1 MRAIGDSL
9 PRRLKAKASGAIAA
23 GKPLIVE
30 ADGDVAQI
38 AETSSDAPGFGSPA
52 VFESAET
59 DNTSVAYDANANKIV
74 VAYRDVGNSNYG
86 TAVVGTV
93 SGTSISFGT
102 PVVYESG
109 GSTMYNAIAYDAG
122 AQKVVIAFSLR
133 TGSKSGYAIVGT
145 VSGTSISFGSSAQFE
160 SGDTRDIGI
169 AYDSNVAKVVIAY
182 RDKDNSY
189 YATGIV
195 GTVSSTS
202 ISFGTATVFHSANSS
217 KMTVADDSNANK
229 IVVAYSAAD
238 VGTAIVGTV
247 SGTSISFGSSAT
259 FESGQTLDIAIVY
272 DANAQKVVIAYRDGG
287 DNSAGKAIV
296 GTVSGT
302 DISFGTAVAFQDP
315 QGYEIAA
322 AYDANAQ
329 KVIIS
334 YKDGQ
339 NSDYGTAITGTVSG
353 TSISFGSEAV
363 FESAEVTE
371 TSSTYDSTAQKVVT
385 VYKDNGNSNYGT
397 AVVMTSS
404 STATNLTS
412 ENYIGI
418 AEYAAADTETA
429 TVLIKGGV
437 STPGGTT
444 LSTPEAGT
452 AAEFE
457 SGAIGSFAASVYDPD
472 TNRIIVAYNDVGDSD
487 KGKAAVGTVSGTSIS
502 FGTPVEFEAGGT
514 TVGGITYDTNAN
526 RVVINY
532 ADSGNSSYGTAIVG
546 TVSGTSISFG
556 TAVVYNSGESTE
568 QGITFDSSNNKVVI
582 CYRDNANSNHGTAI
596 VGTVYNSDNSI
607 SFGSEVSYKS
617 ANSTNNT
624 ATFASSNNK
633 VVIAYRDGGNSNY
646 GTAIVGTVSGTSIS
660 FGSEVVFAG
669 SSAVQYNSAVF
680 DSSNNKV
687 VIAYRDDGNSNYGTT
702 IVGTVSGTSIS
713 FGTAV
718 VFASSS
724 TVYAKAAFDSGA
736 NQVGIAWRDDGDGQA
751 LDFIV
756 GTVSGTSISFG
767 TSVELAGDVEQ
778 SPVAYDS
785 SSSQFVVSYHDDG
798 DSSKGK
804 AVVVST
810 LFSMTPAQTY
820 FVQTDGSLGLTA
832 GSPSVTAGTAVTST
846 KLIVKG

>member
-1 MRAIGDSL
+1 M
-9 PRRLKAKASGAIAA
+9 
-23 GKPLIVE
+23 
-30 ADGDVAQI
+30 
-38 AETSSDAPGFGSPA
+38 
-52 VFESAET
+52 
-59 DNTSVAYDANANKIV
+59 
-74 VAYRDVGNSNYG
+74 
-86 TAVVGTV
+86 
-93 SGTSISFGT
+93 
-102 PVVYESG
+102 
-109 GSTMYNAIAYDAG
+109 
-122 AQKVVIAFSLR
+122 
-133 TGSKSGYAIVGT
+133 
-145 VSGTSISFGSSAQFE
+145 
-160 SGDTRDIGI
+160 
-169 AYDSNVAKVVIAY
+169 
-182 RDKDNSY
+182 
-189 YATGIV
+189 
-195 GTVSSTS
+195 
-202 ISFGTATVFHSANSS
+202 
-217 KMTVADDSNANK
+217 
-229 IVVAYSAAD
+229 
-238 VGTAIVGTV
+238 
-247 SGTSISFGSSAT
+247 
-259 FESGQTLDIAIVY
+259 
-272 DANAQKVVIAYRDGG
+272 
-287 DNSAGKAIV
+287 
-296 GTVSGT
+296 
-302 DISFGTAVAFQDP
+302 
-315 QGYEIAA
+315 
-322 AYDANAQ
+322 
-329 KVIIS
+329 
-334 YKDGQ
+334 
-339 NSDYGTAITGTVSG
+339 
-353 TSISFGSEAV
+353 
-363 FESAEVTE
+363 
-371 TSSTYDSTAQKVVT
+371 
-385 VYKDNGNSNYGT
+385 
-397 AVVMTSS
+397 
-404 STATNLTS
+404 
-412 ENYIGI
+412 
-418 AEYAAADTETA
+418 
-429 TVLIKGGV
+429 
-437 STPGGTT
+437 
-444 LSTPEAGT
+444 
-452 AAEFE
+452 
-457 SGAIGSFAASVYDPD
+457 
-472 TNRIIVAYNDVGDSD
+472 
-487 KGKAAVGTVSGTSIS
+487 
-502 FGTPVEFEAGGT
+502 
-514 TVGGITYDTNAN
+514 GGITYDTNAN

-596 VGTVYNSDNSI
+596 VGTVDNSDNSI
-607 SFGSEVSYKS
+607 SFGSEVSYNS

-624 ATFASSNNK
+624 ATFDSSNNK
-633 VVIAYRDGGNSNY
+633 VVIAYRDGGKSNY

>member
-1 MRAIGDSL
+1 MKAIGDTL
-9 PRRLKAKASGAIAA
+9 PRRFKAKASGAIAA

-38 AETSSDAPGFGSPA
+38 AETSSDAPGFGSLS

-59 DNTSVAYDANANKIV
+59 DNISVAYDANANKSV
-74 VAYRDVGNSNYG
+74 VVYRDHGNSFYG
-86 TAVVGTV
+86 TAVVATI

-102 PVVYESG
+102 PVVYESQNCQ
-109 GSTMYNAIAYDAG
+109 YNSIAYDAG
-122 AQKVVIAFSLR
+122 AQKVVVVYRPANN
-133 TGSKSGYAIVGT
+133 GY
-145 VSGTSISFGSSAQFE
+145 
-160 SGDTRDIGI
+160 
-169 AYDSNVAKVVIAY
+169 
-182 RDKDNSY
+182 
-189 YATGIV
+189 
-195 GTVSSTS
+195 
-202 ISFGTATVFHSANSS
+202 
-217 KMTVADDSNANK
+217 
-229 IVVAYSAAD
+229 
-238 VGTAIVGTV
+238 GTAIVGTV
-247 SGTSISFGSSAT
+247 SGTSISFGSAGTFENDDSRNMAIAYDSNAGKVVVAFRDKNNSYYGTGVVGTVSGTSISFGTATVFESSNSNNYSIAYDANAQKVVVAYSAADIGTAVVGTVSGTGISFGSSAT
-259 FESGQTLDIAIVY
+259 FESGQTTETSIVY
-272 DANAQKVVIAYRDGG
+272 DANAQKVVIAYRDSG
-287 DNSAGKAIV
+287 DNNAGKAIV

-302 DISFGTAVAFQDP
+302 SISFGTEVAFQDP

-329 KVIIS
+329 KIIIS
-334 YKDGQ
+334 YKDGG
-339 NSDYGTAITGTVSG
+339 NSDYGTAIVGTVSG
-353 TSISFGSEAV
+353 TSISFGSDAV
-363 FESAEVTE
+363 FKTSAVQECA
-371 TSSTYDSTAQKVVT
+371 SAYDSTAQKVVT
-385 VYKDNGNSNYGT
+385 AFKDNGNSDYGT

-404 STATNLTS
+404 STSTNLTS

-429 TVLIKGGV
+429 TVFIKGGV
-437 STPGGTT
+437 STPGGTA
-444 LSTPEAGT
+444 LNPPEAGT

-457 SGAIGSFAASVYDPD
+457 SGGIGSFTASVYDPD
-472 TNRIIVAYNDVGDSD
+472 TNRIIVAYSDAGDSD
-487 KGKAAVGTVSGTSIS
+487 KGKVAVGTVSGTGIS
-502 FGTPVEFEAGGT
+502 FGTPVEFEAGST
-514 TVGGITYDTNAN
+514 SVEGITYDTNAN
-526 RVVINY
+526 RVVITY
-532 ADSGNSSYGTAIVG
+532 LDYGNSSYGTSIVG

-556 TAVVYNSGESTE
+556 SAVVYNSGESTE

-596 VGTVYNSDNSI
+596 VGTVSGTSI
-607 SFGSEVSYKS
+607 SFGSEVSYNS

-624 ATFASSNNK
+624 ATFDSSNGK

-718 VFASSS
+718 VFASSNA
-724 TVYAKAAFDSGA
+724 VYTKAAFDSGA

-810 LFSMTPAQTY
+810 LFSMTPGQTY
-820 FVQTDGSLGLTA
+820 FVQGSGSLGLTA